1 MLTSQL
7 QEMDVDIPSQD
18 GINLKGRLWPCR
30 DARGIVIV
38 SHGFGEHGG
47 CYAHVAEAIGEASRV
62 DFLAPDLRGHGRSPG
77 RRGVVGRYQEL
88 VEDICS
94 AIEWAARERPG
105 LPRYLLGHSNGGLL
119 ALLLAAEPSLGLS
132 GLITSNPSVKLAA
145 HVPAYK
151 LALGRFLLRHAPG
164 VTLSAKLAAE
174 MMTRDPEMQTQHRV
188 DPLRHSRIS
197 APLFFGMVDSGAM
210 AVERAG
216 RIEIPTLMLVGADD
230 HVSSP
235 KGSALVFE
243 RLGTD
248 DKTLRLYPE
257 MRHEPLNEIGR
268 EVVFNDLAGWLNV
281 QLDSSSS

>member
-77 RRGVVGRYQEL
+77 RRGVVGRYQDL
-88 VEDICS
+88 VEDIRS

-151 LALGRFLLRHAPG
+151 FALGRFLLRHAPG

-174 MMTRDPEMQTQHRV
+174 MMTRDPEMQRQHRV

-197 APLFFGMVDSGAM
+197 APLFFGMVDSGAL

-248 DKTLRLYPE
+248 DKTLRSYPE